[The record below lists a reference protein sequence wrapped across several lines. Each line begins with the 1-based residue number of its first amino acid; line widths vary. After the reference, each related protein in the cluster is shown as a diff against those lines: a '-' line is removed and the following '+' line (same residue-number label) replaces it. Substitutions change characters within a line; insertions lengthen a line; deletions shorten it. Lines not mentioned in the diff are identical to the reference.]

1 MMDKKEILKDIPDK
15 NKNIWTRW
23 STSLK
28 FKEDLID
35 FLGDDF
41 LDKTVL
47 EIGTHYGLTTR
58 VFSFLFKKVITVDN
72 NPSFVSAA
80 REINIDRNNI
90 EYLQG
95 DIYEFGAFD
104 EFTEKVDAV
113 FIDAVHKYR
122 YVLMDTINSLK
133 TFKDIY
139 LIYDDYGLAEQVK
152 KAVDDC
158 LELGIIE
165 FVDYIG
171 HDKGIDIKTD
181 GKNHR
186 LQDRE
191 GIICKSRS
199 KK

>member
-1 MMDKKEILKDIPDK
+1 
-15 NKNIWTRW
+15 
-23 STSLK
+23 
-28 FKEDLID
+28 
-35 FLGDDF
+35 
-41 LDKTVL
+41 
-47 EIGTHYGLTTR
+47 
-58 VFSFLFKKVITVDN
+58 
-72 NPSFVSAA
+72 
-80 REINIDRNNI
+80 
-90 EYLQG
+90 
-95 DIYEFGAFD
+95 
-104 EFTEKVDAV
+104 
-113 FIDAVHKYR
+113 
-122 YVLMDTINSLK
+122 MDTINSLK

>member
-41 LDKTVL
+41 LDKTVF

-104 EFTEKVDAV
+104 
-113 FIDAVHKYR
+113 
-122 YVLMDTINSLK
+122 
-133 TFKDIY
+133 
-139 LIYDDYGLAEQVK
+139 
-152 KAVDDC
+152 
-158 LELGIIE
+158 
-165 FVDYIG
+165 
-171 HDKGIDIKTD
+171 
-181 GKNHR
+181 
-186 LQDRE
+186 
-191 GIICKSRS
+191 
-199 KK
+199 